1 MMDTLRDRML
11 FSVNGAAAL
20 TRAFKR
26 EALVS
31 FQSDIL
37 AFVSLN
43 HNGIIWNGQ
52 RAFEREMSY

>member
-1 MMDTLRDRML
+1 MMDTLRYRML

-20 TRAFKR
+20 TQAFKR

-37 AFVSLN
+37 AFVSQWYYLKWTESLWKGN
-43 HNGIIWNGQ
+43 VLLK
-52 RAFEREMSY
+52 